1 MKMFN
6 RVLSILL
13 VVAMLFLCSCSKVGQ
28 EPTDEPDTS
37 TEQVKY
43 TLPAGMATKNET
55 VYVNLDNTGKV
66 TQTIVSDWIHITQG
80 QVYVDDVTNLA
91 QIENIKDDSV
101 PDVSGNNL
109 RWYMDTTDLYYQ
121 GKTNA
126 PLPLQFEITYALNGV
141 PVSATDIVGKS
152 GHVQI
157 IIKMIN
163 TKSEIVKVNGKDV
176 VMYTPM
182 IVVGGTSLNESKF
195 QNISVSNGK
204 TISNGN
210 NQFAVLVG
218 FPGINES
225 LGLTNITQNANTEI
239 QYSFNDTFVV
249 SADVNNF
256 EIGNFMFA
264 ALPIASLDIGLNSI
278 SASMDDVRENLS
290 KLSAIQQS
298 LQNIDADKLLA
309 TLTSNP
315 NKISELSNLVG
326 RAAKLYNENKALIDF
341 LNNFATPQNMQTIQV
356 LTNYISNADF
366 EGIEETLDVL
376 NSLFGDDASA
386 AKIQEGLELLRQ
398 MSEDLNDPEVQ
409 KAINNLPQT
418 VATLNELQK
427 AIEDNRD
434 VIDALQVLA
443 DSNALASIDSAVS
456 SLEGSFA
463 IGSISQFAT
472 IAGDADE
479 ITAKMTAWIEL
490 GKRYTIFTTKPQN
503 MSSSVMFVYK
513 VDSLKSSVADTTEKK
528 KDPEAESSSGLGSL
542 FKKFFAD

>member
-1 MKMFN
+1 MRIFN

-13 VVAMLFLCSCSKVGQ
+13 VVALLFLCSCSKIGT
-28 EPTDEPDTS
+28 EETEEPDTS
-37 TEQVKY
+37 AEQVRY
-43 TLPAGMATKNET
+43 TLPAGMVTKNET
-55 VYVNLDNTGKV
+55 VYVNLDNNGKV
-66 TQTIVSDWIHITQG
+66 TQTIVSDWIHTTQG
-80 QVYVDDVTNLA
+80 QVYVDDITNLA

-101 PDVSGNNL
+101 PDVNGNNL
-109 RWYMDTTDLYYQ
+109 RWHMDTTDLYYQ
-121 GKTNA
+121 GKTTA

-141 PVSATDIVGKS
+141 PISAADIVGKS

-163 TKSEIVKVNGKDV
+163 TKSEIVKVNGKNI

-182 IVVGGTSLNESKF
+182 VVVGGTSLNESKF

-225 LGLTNITQNANTEI
+225 LGLTDITQNTNTEI
-239 QYSFNDTFVV
+239 QYTFNDTFVI
-249 SADVNNF
+249 SADVNEF
-256 EIGNFMFA
+256 EIGNFMFT

-278 SASMDDVRENLS
+278 STSMDDVRANLS
-290 KLSAIQQS
+290 KLSTIQQT
-298 LQNIDADKLLA
+298 LQNMDADRLLA

-315 NKISELSNLVG
+315 NKISELSDLVG
-326 RAAKLYNENKALIDF
+326 RAAKLYDENKALIDF

-356 LTNYISNADF
+356 LTDYISNADF
-366 EGIEETLDVL
+366 EGLEETLDVL
-376 NSLFGDDASA
+376 NSLFGDETSA
-386 AKIQEGLELLRQ
+386 AKIQEGLELLKQ

-427 AIEDNRD
+427 AIDENRD

-443 DSNALASIDSAVS
+443 DSNALSSLDSAIS

-472 IAGDADE
+472 ITGDADE

-490 GKRYTIFTTKPQN
+490 GKRYTIFTTKTSN

-513 VDSLKSSVADTTEKK
+513 VDSLKSKVVNDSKENT
-528 KDPEAESSSGLGSL
+528 DPEAEANSGLGSF
-542 FKKFFAD
+542 FKKFFDD